1 MKFDIQRIIVVAKAA
16 NTQALDLAE
25 NIRVWF
31 DARGV
36 QGLVVDNRVDSD
48 ILDVGQR
55 KPDCVIVL
63 GGDGTMLSVARKI
76 NGSNIPMLGVNL
88 GNVGFLTET
97 GLDTWQDMFE
107 DLLAGHVEMSSR
119 AVLQFH
125 VKREGTVIYQGKA
138 VNDLVINRG
147 SLARLVNLSVRFGG
161 QHLGDIRADGVIVS
175 TPTGST
181 AYSVSAG
188 GPLVYP
194 DLDLFVLT
202 PICTFLQNFQP
213 MVLPFTHPLFI
224 NVQKNNADVFLTLD
238 GQRGI
243 ALQSDDQIEII
254 KSATSLQL
262 IHSRHA
268 SYISKLKAKG
278 FIQDCP

>member
-1 MKFDIQRIIVVAKAA
+1 MKLDIQRIVVVAKAA
-16 NTQALDLAE
+16 HSQALELAE
-25 NIRVWF
+25 KIRVWF
-31 DARGV
+31 DVRGIR
-36 QGLVVDNRVDSD
+36 GLVVDNRVDSD
-48 ILDVGQR
+48 VLDVGHG

-97 GLDTWQDMFE
+97 GLDTWQTMFE
-107 DLLAGHVEMSSR
+107 ELLAGHVEMSSR
-119 AVLQFH
+119 AVLQFS
-125 VKREGTVIYQGKA
+125 VEREGEVIYNGKA

-147 SLARLVNLSVRFGG
+147 SLARLVNLTVRFGA

-213 MVLPFTHPLFI
+213 MVLPFSHPLCI
-224 NVQKNNADVFLTLD
+224 TVQKNNADVFLTQD

-243 ALQSDDQIEII
+243 ALQAEDQITIT
-254 KSATSLQL
+254 KAATGLQL
-262 IHSRHA
+262 IHSRHV

-278 FIQDCP
+278 FIQDRP

>member
-25 NIRVWF
+25 NILVWF

-107 DLLAGHVEMSSR
+107 
-119 AVLQFH
+119 
-125 VKREGTVIYQGKA
+125 
-138 VNDLVINRG
+138 
-147 SLARLVNLSVRFGG
+147 
-161 QHLGDIRADGVIVS
+161 
-175 TPTGST
+175 
-181 AYSVSAG
+181 
-188 GPLVYP
+188 
-194 DLDLFVLT
+194 
-202 PICTFLQNFQP
+202 
-213 MVLPFTHPLFI
+213 
-224 NVQKNNADVFLTLD
+224 
-238 GQRGI
+238 
-243 ALQSDDQIEII
+243 
-254 KSATSLQL
+254 
-262 IHSRHA
+262 
-268 SYISKLKAKG
+268 
-278 FIQDCP
+278 